1 MSYSCSRKELHI
13 TKIKKWRLSGIVLA
27 GAVMFSPVA
36 RADLFGGD
44 VAVLVQILA
53 EQIKQYYQLKSI
65 IENGKGQ
72 LDLLRNINSGIDNS
86 ISLIKTLPIKDE
98 KVWAEVARF
107 EQALNRIRDVYG
119 QIPKSPDEALHLI
132 HDQTVA
138 ESLKM
143 ANEFKEYSAQQEKN
157 SEVIAVQARLASPK
171 GAARMQAATS
181 AEILRSLSQLLRLN
195 TQLLKLQSEQLA
207 MNNKQSKDA
216 VTSFQRVNND
226 LGRGFTGFKPDMN
239 LTRF

>member
-1 MSYSCSRKELHI
+1 MLI
-13 TKIKKWRLSGIVLA
+13 TP
-27 GAVMFSPVA
+27 MA

-72 LDLLRNINSGIDNS
+72 LNLLRNINSGIDNS
-86 ISLIKTLPIKDE
+86 IALIRTLPIQDE
-98 KVWAEVARF
+98 KVWAEVSRF
-107 EQALNRIRDVYG
+107 EQALNRIRDIYG
-119 QIPKSPDEALHLI
+119 QIPRSPDEAVHLI

-143 ANEFKEYSAQQEKN
+143 ANDFKEYSVQQEKN

-216 VTSFQRVNND
+216 VMSFQRVNND
-226 LGRGFTGFKPDMN
+226 LGKGFTGFKPDMN

>member
-1 MSYSCSRKELHI
+1 MFYFNSLREIH
-13 TKIKKWRLSGIVLA
+13 IKKIVKWWLSGAIFA
-27 GAVMFSPVA
+27 GALLFTPVA

-53 EQIKQYYQLKSI
+53 EQIKQYYQLKSV

-72 LDLLRNINSGIDNS
+72 LDLLRNINAGIDNS
-86 ISLIKTLPIKDE
+86 ISLIRTLPIKDE
-98 KVWAEVARF
+98 KVWAEVTRF
-107 EQALNRIRDVYG
+107 EQAVNRIRDLYG
-119 QIPKSPDEALHLI
+119 QVPKSPEEALQVI

-143 ANEFKEYSAQQEKN
+143 ANEFKEYSTQQEKN

-207 MNNKQSKDA
+207 MNNKKSKDGVA
-216 VTSFQRVNND
+216 NFQRVNGD
-226 LGRGFTGFKPDMN
+226 LGRGFNNFKPDMN

>member
-1 MSYSCSRKELHI
+1 M
-13 TKIKKWRLSGIVLA
+13 
-27 GAVMFSPVA
+27 
-36 RADLFGGD
+36 
-44 VAVLVQILA
+44 QILA
-53 EQIKQYYQLKSI
+53 EQIKQFYQLKSI
-65 IENGKGQ
+65 IDNGKGQ
-72 LDLLRNINSGIDNS
+72 LNLLRNINAGIDNS
-86 ISLIKTLPIKDE
+86 MSLIKTLPIQDE

-107 EQALNRIRDVYG
+107 EQAVNRIRDIYG
-119 QIPKSPDEALHLI
+119 QIPKSPEEALHLI

-143 ANEFKEYSAQQEKN
+143 ANDFKEYSAQQEKN
-157 SEVIAVQARLASPK
+157 SEVIAIQARLASPK

-207 MNNKQSKDA
+207 MNNKHSKDGVA
-216 VTSFQRVNND
+216 NFQRVNDD
-226 LGRGFTGFKPDMN
+226 LGRGFTKFKPDMK